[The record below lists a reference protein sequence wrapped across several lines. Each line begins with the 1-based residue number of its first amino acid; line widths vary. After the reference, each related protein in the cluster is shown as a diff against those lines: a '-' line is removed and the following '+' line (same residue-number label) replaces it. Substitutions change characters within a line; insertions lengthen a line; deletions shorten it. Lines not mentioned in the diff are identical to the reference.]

1 MFKKKPMIVIY
12 KNLPELEWSE
22 NRYLSDICS
31 KQDLHSFRCSVC
43 GKPLKIGF
51 PRCPFCNIRLKWE
64 YPFKTKVVDAG
75 SGEKYDR

>member
-1 MFKKKPMIVIY
+1 MRTLKDKLVEYGECVAVVIIV
-12 KNLPELEWSE
+12 LA
-22 NRYLSDICS
+22 
-31 KQDLHSFRCSVC
+31 VC

-51 PRCPFCNIRLKWE
+51 PRCPFCNTRLKWK